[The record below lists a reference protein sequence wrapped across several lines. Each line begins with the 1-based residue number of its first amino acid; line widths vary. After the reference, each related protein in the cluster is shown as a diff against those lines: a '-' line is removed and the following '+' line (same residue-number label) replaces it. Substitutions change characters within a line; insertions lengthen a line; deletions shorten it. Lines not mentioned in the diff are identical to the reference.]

1 VPTERRARLAAA
13 LLGAIG
19 AAAAP
24 GPPPA
29 TAPAPT
35 PAAASGFGVQFVNVA
50 AAAGLVIPNAGGSL
64 EKRTINETVGNGVC
78 VADVDGDGWLDL
90 YIPNGLAPAGDTRQP
105 PPRSALYRRRADLA
119 YEEIGAKA
127 GVALGGFW
135 AQGCVFAD
143 YDDDGRADLFVTGF
157 GRYYL
162 FRNLGGM
169 RFEDVTQ
176 AAGLAGGRGWSTGA
190 AFGDYDRDGR
200 IDLYVS
206 HYVDYDQSSP
216 PLPKAGSDANCFYR
230 GFPVMCGPRGLKPQM
245 GRLFHNEG
253 GRFRDVSVAAGM
265 LQTGIYY
272 GLGAVWSDLDNDG
285 DADLY
290 VATDSTPNLLYRNDG
305 GGRFTEIGTPSGAAF
320 SEEGRSQA
328 SMGVAAGDL
337 DRDGLDELFV
347 TNFSHDYAT
356 LYHNEGGLY
365 FSDVSLVAGIGAPT
379 MPTLGWGD
387 AFLDA
392 DNDGWRD
399 IFLANGHV
407 YPGIDA
413 LNIGTTWKQPNQ
425 LFRNLGGMRFT
436 DVTAVAG
443 PAFQEMHSARG
454 AAVADLDNDGDP
466 DIVVN
471 NIDEPPSLLRNDGGN
486 RRHWI
491 GLRLKGATR
500 NRGAVG
506 ARVTLIA
513 GGVRQV
519 LEVQAGGS
527 HNSGS
532 DTRLLFGLADAGGP
546 VRAEVRWPSGKKS
559 MFAELAVDRYHDL
572 AE

>member
-1 VPTERRARLAAA
+1 MAA
-13 LLGAIG
+13 LTASAALSAIAAI

-24 GPPPA
+24 SPA
-29 TAPAPT
+29 TPVSPAAT
-35 PAAASGFGVQFVNVA
+35 PASDFGVQYVNVA
-50 AAAGLVIPNAGGSL
+50 PAAGLTIPNAGGSL
-64 EKRTINETVGNGVC
+64 EKKTINETVGNGVC
-78 VADVDGDGWLDL
+78 VADVDGDGFLDL
-90 YIPNGLAPAGDTRQP
+90 YIPNGLALPGDTRQP
-105 PPRSALYRRRADLA
+105 PPRSALFRRRGDLA
-119 YEEIGAKA
+119 YEEVGAKA
-127 GVALGGFW
+127 GVALGGYW

-143 YDDDGRADLFVTGF
+143 YDDDGRADLLVTGF

-162 FRNLGGM
+162 FRNLGGLK
-169 RFEDVTQ
+169 FEDVTQ

-200 IDLYVS
+200 LDLYVS
-206 HYVDYDQSSP
+206 HYVDYDQNSE
-216 PLPKAGSDANCFYR
+216 PLPKAGSNANCFFR

-253 GRFRDVSVAAGM
+253 GRFKDVSAAAGM
-265 LQTGIYY
+265 VQSGIYY

-285 DADLY
+285 DPDLY
-290 VATDSTPNLLYRNDG
+290 VATDSTPNLLYRNEG

-347 TNFSHDYAT
+347 TNFSHDYDT

-365 FSDVSLVAGIGAPT
+365 FSDVSLIAGIGSATT
-379 MPTLGWGD
+379 MATLGWGD
-387 AFLDA
+387 AFLDV

-413 LNIGTTWKQPNQ
+413 LNIGTTWKEQNQ
-425 LFRNLGGMRFT
+425 VFRNLGGMRFT
-436 DVTAVAG
+436 EVTAQAG
-443 PAFQEMHSARG
+443 PGFKETHTARG

-471 NIDEPPSLLRNDGGN
+471 NMDEPPSLLRNDGGN

-491 GLRLKGATR
+491 GLRLSGAAR

-513 GGVRQV
+513 GSVRQV

-527 HNSGS
+527 HNSGG
-532 DTRLLFGLADAGGP
+532 DPRLLFGLGDAPGP

-559 MFAELAVDRYHDL
+559 VFPGLPVDRYHDL